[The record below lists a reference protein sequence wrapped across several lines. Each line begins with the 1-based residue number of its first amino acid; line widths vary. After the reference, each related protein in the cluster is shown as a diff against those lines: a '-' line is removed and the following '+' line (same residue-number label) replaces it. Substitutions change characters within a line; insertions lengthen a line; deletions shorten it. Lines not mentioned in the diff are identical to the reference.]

1 MASVPVDLK
10 YCKTHEWVR
19 VEGDVAIVGITD
31 HAQSELGDIV
41 YLDFPEVGTA
51 LKAEGKFGEVE
62 SVKAVSELYSP
73 VTGKVVEVN
82 SAIEKTTEIVNE
94 DPFGAGWLI
103 KVKLS
108 DVEELSSLMSPEDY
122 KAFADAGGH

>member
-1 MASVPVDLK
+1 MASVPADLK

-19 VEGDVAIVGITD
+19 VEGDVVIVGITD

-41 YLDFPEVGTA
+41 YLDFPEVGAA
-51 LKAEGKFGEVE
+51 LKAEEKFGEVE

-73 VTGKVVEVN
+73 VSGEVVEVN
-82 SAIEKTTEIVNE
+82 SAIEKSTEIVNE

-108 DVEELSSLMSPEDY
+108 DAGELSNLMNSEDY

>member
-73 VTGKVVEVN
+73 ITGEVVEVN